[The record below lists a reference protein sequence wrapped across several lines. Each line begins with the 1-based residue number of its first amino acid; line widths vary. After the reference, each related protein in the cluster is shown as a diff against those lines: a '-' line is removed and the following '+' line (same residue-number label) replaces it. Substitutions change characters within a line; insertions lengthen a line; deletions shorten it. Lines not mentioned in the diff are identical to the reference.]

1 MIAGTPVL
9 DLDDAASLEAA
20 DSGGALRSAAS
31 GGALVRATAAA
42 VGENVLARLS
52 GLQPRS
58 VVFVCGAGRA
68 ARAAGLLIA
77 ALGERAGLPIVLTSG
92 LPPWV
97 GPLDVVLV
105 AGDDAGDPRLI
116 EAVDR
121 GLRRGAEVV
130 VAAPDEGPLRMA
142 ASGRALMLPP
152 RVPVLDHNRL
162 LRYLAVGVA
171 VLRLVDSSRSGPVT
185 PELTALADV
194 LDAEALRASPQIE
207 VFRNPAKTLAARMQ
221 QHGVV
226 FAGDSPAT
234 AALAEHAA
242 EVLLQAAGRVSSAA
256 GLAEVVA
263 AQPRI
268 VAAAGQAAPGFDP
281 MFHDEELDGPAPVER
296 VRVFVLSTDRDES
309 AARRRIAVFGTGGL
323 VDADLVNADIDL
335 LRSSLTDPAAPA
347 ANAGDGAQATSGDEV
362 EQLAVLALRIEM
374 AAAYLRLINGQ
385 PQAVGRAEYAGGKDY
400 PGGDDFDPTDQYD
413 GGRF

>member
-42 VGENVLARLS
+42 VGEDVLARLS
-52 GLQPRS
+52 GLRPRS

-68 ARAAGLLIA
+68 GRAAGLLIA
-77 ALGERAGLPIVLTSG
+77 ALGERAGLPVVLTSA

-116 EAVDR
+116 DAVDR

-142 ASGRALMLPP
+142 AAGRAAMLPP
-152 RVPVLDHNRL
+152 RVPVHDHNRL
-162 LRYLAVGVA
+162 LRYLAVGIA
-171 VLRLVDSSRSGPVT
+171 VLRLVDPSRSGAAA

-194 LDAEALRASPQIE
+194 LDAEALRAAPQNE
-207 VFRNPAKTLAARMQ
+207 LFRNPAKTLAARMLS
-221 QHGVV
+221 HGVV

-242 EVLLQAAGRVSSAA
+242 EVLLQAAGRVSAA
-256 GLAEVVA
+256 ADLAEVVA

-268 VAAAGQAAPGFDP
+268 VAAAGRAAPGFDP

-296 VRVFVLSTDRDES
+296 VRVFVLSTDPDES
-309 AARRRIAVFGTGGL
+309 AARRRIAVFGAGGL
-323 VDADLVNADIDL
+323 VDADLVNADTDL

-347 ANAGDGAQATSGDEV
+347 ADAGDGAQPTGSGSEV
-362 EQLAVLALRIEM
+362 EQLAVLALRLET
-374 AAAYLRLINGQ
+374 AAAYLRLIGGQ
-385 PQAVGRAEYAGGKDY
+385 PQPVGRSEY
-400 PGGDDFDPTDQYD
+400 PGGDGYDSTDQYD